1 MMTNAKRLPSILVLL
16 AVLAAGCGGEPAEGE
31 KPAEKPA
38 REEGT
43 GPRVETLGALSL
55 TPPSKLWHRDDELSS
70 MLTLKRGE
78 AAPAAVA
85 RFYFNGR
92 GTDDEGR
99 LRAKPAELESFLEEL
114 ARGLRDQIELT
125 AGSDAEFISGPDYR
139 RDPYLAATYA
149 YYSEVG
155 ADRYYNLDTVFYVGD
170 RYVFLDLSCYA
181 DREEKLT
188 GELEAM
194 LDTARIEPEK
204 PTVDKLKPGQ
214 KLDFEKITLIV
225 SGEGWTAARTSEELL
240 LSRDGL
246 PLVDVYMRRPA
257 SGGAEG
263 SDLSEGLKGEI
274 EALYGEVEYI
284 GPVEVRRTPVPY
296 AAVSYRG
303 EISGRMEWRR
313 DAVVAVD
320 EDYYFIDAGCPADSP
335 DRLLDE
341 LTELVNSVVPRED
354 K

>member
-1 MMTNAKRLPSILVLL
+1 MTNVKRLPPALVLL
-16 AVLAAGCGGEPAEGE
+16 AVLAAGCGGEPGEGE

-38 REEGT
+38 HQEGA

-92 GTDDEGR
+92 DDYDEAR

-139 RDPYLAATYA
+139 RDPYLAASYA

-170 RYVFLDLSCYA
+170 RYAFLDLSCYA
-181 DREEKLT
+181 DQQEKLA
-188 GELEAM
+188 GELEACRAQ
-194 LDTARIEPEK
+194 ARIEPEK
-204 PTVDKLKPGQ
+204 PTVEKLKPGRE
-214 KLDFEKITLIV
+214 LDFGKITLTV
-225 SGEGWTAARTSEELL
+225 PGEGWTAAETSEDML
-240 LSRDGL
+240 LSRDDL
-246 PLVDVYMRRPA
+246 PLVDIYARRPA

-274 EALYGEVEYI
+274 EALYGGVEYI
-284 GPVEVRRTPVPY
+284 GPVEVRRTPAPY

-303 EISGRMEWRR
+303 EISGRTEWRR
-313 DAVVAVD
+313 DAAVAVGD
-320 EDYYFIDAGCPADSP
+320 DYYFIDAGCPADAP
-335 DRLLDE
+335 DRLKEE